1 MILLVLIGS
10 FFTVFFLTL
19 GASNFLHAGQ
29 DRMEAKVAE
38 RLGACLKTLTP
49 IQIEKKDRLSDLAFL
64 DRLLQHIGGIRRLQH
79 LLSQSGLTLTL
90 GSFVLLSLLL
100 GAIGFF
106 MMLMASGNLILSFV
120 SEAMLAALPVL
131 YVRLSRNHRRKRF
144 SEHFPDAVGM
154 LASSLRA
161 GYSVQMALGTVV
173 SEGGD
178 IVSHEFGQVLSE
190 LEIGRSFE
198 DALKGI
204 LYRVDT
210 PELRLFISAVVL
222 QRETGGN
229 LAELLD
235 NLEAVIRDRQQLKR
249 ELHATTAQAR
259 LAGVVLSLLP
269 VFVSFFVFL
278 IHPNYIL
285 FFVRE
290 PVGIK
295 LFIACIMG
303 QILGV
308 LSIRKIVRIEL

>member
-1 MILLVLIGS
+1 MILILLVSS

-19 GASNFLHAGQ
+19 AASNFLHSAQ
-29 DRMEAKVAE
+29 DRIEARIAE
-38 RLGACLKTLTP
+38 RLSACMHTLTP
-49 IQIEKKDRLSDLAFL
+49 VQIQKRDRLSDLAFL
-64 DRLLQHIGGIRRLQH
+64 DRLLQHIGGVRSLQH
-79 LLSQSGLTLTL
+79 LLSQSGLSLTL

-106 MMLMASGNLILSFV
+106 VTAMTTGSLTAALM
-120 SEAMLAALPVL
+120 SEAVCVGLPVF
-131 YVRLSRNHRRKRF
+131 YVRLARNHRRNKF
-144 SEHFPDAVGM
+144 SEHFPDAIST

-161 GYSVQMALGTVV
+161 GYSVQMALGSVV

-178 IVSHEFGQVLSE
+178 IVSEQFGLVLSE
-190 LEIGRSFE
+190 LEIGRNFE
-198 DALKGI
+198 EALKGI

-259 LAGVVLSLLP
+259 FAGIVLSLLP
-269 VFVSFFVFL
+269 IFVSFFVFL
-278 IHPNYIL
+278 IHPKYIL
-285 FFVRE
+285 FFFQE
-290 PVGIK
+290 EIGTK
-295 LFIACIMG
+295 LITACVIG
-303 QILGV
+303 QILGI